1 MTTVKMSPGLKW
13 AGGKTQ
19 LLDQLTSKMPKTYNR
34 YFEPFIGGGALWLSV
49 APPNAFI
56 NDTNKQLMNLYSQL
70 KINPDGI
77 IDTINKLDRNAC
89 DSEYYYQVR
98 SKYNEKIAENLL
110 DAECAGM
117 MIWINKHCFNG
128 LYRVNGKG
136 LFNVP
141 YNNKTNITSFDENN
155 IYTIADYLQNSD
167 TSITCMDFETICSD
181 VKTGDFVYFDSP
193 YVPASSTA
201 DFTDYTKDGFSEQDH
216 RRLAALFRDLDQRG
230 ALIMLSNNNVPF
242 VHELYDGYNISEI
255 SVKRMINSNAT
266 KRTGEEV
273 IITNY

>member
-1 MTTVKMSPGLKW
+1 MTTIKMSPVLKW

-19 LLDQLTSKMPKTYNR
+19 LLEQLTNRIPIKYNR
-34 YFEPFIGGGALWLSV
+34 YFEPFIGGGALWLSI
-49 APPNAFI
+49 APEHAFI
-56 NDTNKQLMNLYSQL
+56 NDTNEQLINLYMQL
-70 KINPDGI
+70 KNAPNDVIN
-77 IDTINKLDRNAC
+77 TINKLDQNVC
-89 DSEYYYQVR
+89 DSEYYYHIR
-98 SKYNEKIAENLL
+98 NKYNEKISAHSL

-141 YNNKTNITSFDENN
+141 YNNKSNIKSFDENN
-155 IYTIADYLQNSD
+155 IYAIANHLQNSD
-167 TSITCMDFETICSD
+167 TSITCMDFEEICSN
-181 VKTGDFVYFDSP
+181 VQSGDFVYFDSP
-193 YVPASSTA
+193 YVPVSSTS
-201 DFTDYTKDGFSEQDH
+201 DFNDYTKDGFSEKDH
-216 RRLAALFRDLDQRG
+216 RRLAALFNELDKKG

-242 VHELYDGYNISEI
+242 VHELYSRYNISEI
-255 SVKRMINSNAT
+255 NVKRMINSNAA